1 MDLSRVKQVFCKQGE
16 VKRILSGDV
25 VLWEKPDEQLPD
37 DFEGIRIAREDTN
50 PINDFFVGK
59 YEKLTFRAMY
69 HKDEGTPI
77 WSISELPT
85 GLSYEVTNKGLIISG
100 YAEEVGTKE
109 VTITATLGEYSDT
122 KTYTFNIAD
131 DGNKIKIANDGL
143 GTWNN
148 GFARSVTL
156 TSSVT
161 GNIEGTPTYYVSRGS
176 SMPSWMSLNQS
187 TGVISGTP
195 NITKQTSGGVSF
207 YVVKGA
213 YKSLNH
219 PLGYRTV
226 NIKPTPLTPSSIVI
240 DVTSFCRY
248 TKTTQIEEYDFN
260 IYDFLEPMEGSLTSS
275 SSSALIEDEAI
286 NHTTKFTNKI
296 AVSATPITTTTAAGS
311 TTVFNLQIRRKT
323 YSTSVS
329 YGGSYGLTAYFTLT
343 VGNKYG
349 TTNIGCTVCLATK
362 AAYEYNPSKYQ
373 TPFWYNA

>member
-1 MDLSRVKQVFCKQGE
+1 MDLGQVKQVFCKQGE
-16 VKRILSGDV
+16 VRRILEGDV

-37 DFEGIRIAREDTN
+37 GFEGIRIIREETV

-59 YEKLTFRAMY
+59 YEKFTFRAIY
-69 HKDEGTPI
+69 RKDEGTPT
-77 WSISELPT
+77 WSISELPE

-100 YAEEVGTKE
+100 YAEKACTKE
-109 VTITATLGEYSDT
+109 VTITAALGEYSDT

-131 DGNKIKIANDGL
+131 DGNKIRITNDGL

-148 GFARSVTL
+148 GFTRSVTL

-161 GNIEGTPTYYVSRGS
+161 GDIDGTPTYYVSRSS

-187 TGVISGTP
+187 TGVIPGTP

-219 PLGYRTV
+219 PLGYKTV
-226 NIKPTPLTPSSIVI
+226 NIKPTPLIPSSII
-240 DVTSFCRY
+240 LNVTSFCRY
-248 TKTTQIEEYDFN
+248 TKTNKLTEYDFN
-260 IYDFLEPMEGSLTSS
+260 IYDFLEPMEEKLTTWSMSS
-275 SSSALIEDEAI
+275 LIEDETI
-286 NHTTKFTNKI
+286 NHATKFGNKI
-296 AVSATPITTTTAAGS
+296 SVIVYSMTSGDPYLGIRKNPDASNASYAG
-311 TTVFNLQIRRKT
+311 N
-323 YSTSVS
+323 
-329 YGGSYGLTAYFTLT
+329 YGLTAYFTLT

-349 TTNIGCTVCLATK
+349 TTNIGCTVCIATK
-362 AAYEYNPSKYQ
+362 DAYVSNPSKYQ